1 MERRKTD
8 RKNGLIKNAWLR
20 NVAFFLNK
28 NNEFF
33 TGNENFSYTIKQ
45 ATKKIALIIPF
56 SNF

>member
-28 NNEFF
+28 DNEFF
-33 TGNENFSYTIKQ
+33 TGNENFSYTLNKRQ
-45 ATKKIALIIPF
+45 KK
-56 SNF
+56 